1 VTRADALLILAGP
14 FDAEAHAFAAVHAAA
29 GVLLVTPRDLSREGW
44 RLHLGDP
51 SSLVAVCGTRRLGA
65 HEIGGVITRLPNVE
79 EADIPHIGA
88 EDRAYVAGEMTAFLL
103 AFLGEL
109 RCRVSNRPTPQCVC
123 GQVCSPERWCRLGRE
138 LGLAVRQEPRLAA
151 MDTEPPPP
159 ILPDA
164 VATIV
169 GDAVFGEARLGA
181 AALAL
186 ARAVGADM
194 LRAEFE
200 GAALL
205 RASPLVNLAA
215 ADIAAAALA
224 LFETPAGLSA

>member
-1 VTRADALLILAGP
+1 VTHAGVLLILAGP
-14 FDAEAHAFAAVHAAA
+14 FDAEARAFAAAHAAA
-29 GVLLVTPRDLSREGW
+29 GVLLLTPRDLSREGW
-44 RLHLGDP
+44 RLRLGDP
-51 SSLVAVCGTRRLGA
+51 SSLVAVCGARRLGA
-65 HEIGGVITRLPNVE
+65 REIGGVITRLPNVVE
-79 EADIPHIGA
+79 TDIPHIGA
-88 EDRAYVAGEMTAFLL
+88 EDRAYVAAEMTAFLL

-109 RCRVSNRPTPQCVC
+109 RCRVSNRPTPQCLC
-123 GQVCSPERWCRLGRE
+123 GPVWSPERWRRLARE

-159 ILPDA
+159 VPPDA

-169 GDAVFGEARLGA
+169 GDAVFGETRLGE

-186 ARAVGADM
+186 ARATGADM
-194 LRAEFE
+194 LQAEFE

-205 RASPLVNLAA
+205 RASPLVNLGA